1 MCESRLET
9 VSRRQLNV
17 IAFVVGGIAAIGLIV
32 DAWLQV
38 TR

>member
-17 IAFVVGGIAAIGLIV
+17 IAFALAGIAVVGLMV
-32 DAWLQV
+32 DAWLQLA
-38 TR
+38 R